1 MTLFFAKKI
10 VYFRSMQNER
20 FDLIVIGGGP
30 SGYAG
35 AMRAIDFG
43 KKVLLIERNRMGGA
57 GVFNGVLA
65 SKALWEHALKVQTAK
80 ELIPDYVP
88 NFDQANKIVKEA
100 IFERKTQMSV
110 HFQLLQKCYPDLLF
124 YEKGKAKFINNN
136 TVLVTKEDGSIKTF
150 QAENVLIASGSRPRK
165 PNNITI
171 DENIILTSDG
181 VRNLNTFPKSM
192 VVLGAGVI
200 GCEFATIFSLL
211 GNTKVFLI
219 DKADRILPFEDED
232 VANVVKDN
240 LASHNCQIHQGASL
254 KRMEINNNE
263 VEYELEYKEGG
274 TEVFHVEKAL
284 ISIGR
289 VPNVEELNLEAVGVK
304 LNDRGSVWDDD
315 TQTNISNI
323 YVAGDATTEIALV
336 NVGEREARHAVV
348 RMFGP
353 TIKPLTYKNI
363 STIMFLNP
371 EVAAVGM
378 NEQECRNKGIP
389 HKVVKLDFATNA
401 RAIAMRKTN
410 GFFKIIVTNDNG
422 MRILGMRVVGEHASS
437 AIQAVAYLIHT
448 SQGIRELADMMH
460 PHPSI
465 IEGVQECLR
474 MLLNKSIY
482 KPYVFKDRLKC
493 FVWENGVSTPVESLN
508 SETNV

>member
-1 MTLFFAKKI
+1 MDH
-10 VYFRSMQNER
+10 

-43 KKVLLIERNRMGGA
+43 KKVLLIEKKKIGGA
-57 GVFNGVLA
+57 GVYDGVLT
-65 SKALWEHALKVQTAK
+65 SKTLWEYSMKVSSIR
-80 ELIPDYVP
+80 EMVPDFKVSF
-88 NFDQANKIVKEA
+88 NEMEKTVNEA
-100 IFERKTQMSV
+100 VFERKTQMTV
-110 HFQLLQKCYPDLLF
+110 HSQLLQNTSHRLF
-124 YEKGKAKFINNN
+124 YYEKGKAFLIDKN
-136 TVLVTKEDGSIKTF
+136 TVQVTKDDGTIKKFTT
-150 QAENVLIASGSRPRK
+150 ENILIATGSRPRI
-165 PNNITI
+165 PNNITV
-171 DENIILTSDG
+171 DEKTIITSDG
-181 VRNLNTFPKSM
+181 IKNLKEIPKSI

-200 GCEFATIFSLL
+200 GCEFATIFSNL
-211 GNTKVFLI
+211 GQTKVYLI

-232 VANVVKDN
+232 VAKVVSDSFT
-240 LASHNCQIHQGASL
+240 AHGATIHSGSSL
-254 KRMEINNNE
+254 KRMEIKNGA
-263 VEYELEYKEGG
+263 VEYELEYKSGKKEIIN
-274 TEVFHVEKAL
+274 VEKAL
-284 ISIGR
+284 VSIGR
-289 VPNVEELNLEAVGVK
+289 VANVEGMGFESVGIK
-304 LNDRGSVWDDD
+304 LNERGSIWDDD

-378 NEQECRNKGIP
+378 NEQELVTKNIP
-389 HKVVKLDFATNA
+389 HKVVKLDYSINA
-401 RAIAMRKTN
+401 RAIAMRKTK

-437 AIQAVAYLIHT
+437 AIQGVAYLIHT
-448 SQGIRELADMMH
+448 NQGIRELAEMMH

-482 KPYVFKDRLKC
+482 KPYIFNDRLKC
-493 FVWENGVSTPVESLN
+493 YVCENGVCTPVKNLIE
-508 SETNV
+508 

>member
-1 MTLFFAKKI
+1 M
-10 VYFRSMQNER
+10 EH

-35 AMRAIDFG
+35 AMRAIDFS
-43 KKVLLIERNRMGGA
+43 KKVLIIEKKRLGGA
-57 GVFNGVLA
+57 GIYNGVLT
-65 SKALWEHALKVQTAK
+65 SKTLWEQSLKVASIR
-80 ELIPDYVP
+80 EMIPEYAPDFSV
-88 NFDQANKIVKEA
+88 FSKIVDEA
-100 IFERKTQMSV
+100 VFERKTQMNV
-110 HFQLLQKCYPDLLF
+110 HLQILREQKNRLLF
-124 YEKGKAKFINNN
+124 YEKGTALIIDKN
-136 TVLVTKEDGSIKTF
+136 TVQITKDGISKKVSADYI
-150 QAENVLIASGSRPRK
+150 LIATGSRPRV
-165 PNNITI
+165 P
-171 DENIILTSDG
+171 ENIKIDNEIIVTSDG
-181 VRNLNTFPKSM
+181 IKSFTSLPKSM

-200 GCEFATIFSLL
+200 GCEFATIFS
-211 GNTKVFLI
+211 GFGKTKVNLI
-219 DKADRILPFEDED
+219 DKAERILPFEDED
-232 VANVVKDN
+232 IAKIIENSLEKN
-240 LASHNCQIHQGASL
+240 GATLHHGASL
-254 KRMEINNNE
+254 LRMEAINGK
-263 VEYELEYKEGG
+263 VEYELEYKNGKK
-274 TEVFHVEKAL
+274 EVITVDKAL

-289 VPNVEELNLEAVGVK
+289 IPNIENIGLENANIK
-304 LNDRGSVWDDD
+304 LNKRGCIWNID

-323 YVAGDATTEIALV
+323 YAAGDVTTEVALV

-353 TIKPLTYKNI
+353 IVKPLSYQNI

-378 NEQECRNKGIP
+378 NEQDCVTKGIA
-389 HKVVKLDFATNA
+389 HKIVKLDYSTNA
-401 RAIAMRKTN
+401 RAIAMRKTK

-437 AIQAVAYLIHT
+437 AIQAVAYLIYT
-448 SQGIRELADMMH
+448 NQGIRELADMMH

-493 FVWENGVSTPVESLN
+493 YVFENGTITNIQSL
-508 SETNV
+508 V

>member
-1 MTLFFAKKI
+1 
-10 VYFRSMQNER
+10 MQAEH
-20 FDLIVIGGGP
+20 FDLVVIGGGP

-43 KKVLLIERNRMGGA
+43 KKVLIIEKSKIGGA
-57 GVFNGVLA
+57 GVYNGVLA
-65 SKALWEHALKVQTAK
+65 SKTLWEHALKVQMAK
-80 ELIPDYVP
+80 ELMPDFKPKFSDVS
-88 NFDQANKIVKEA
+88 KIVNEA
-100 IFERKTQMSV
+100 VFERKTQMTV
-110 HFQLLQKCYPDLLF
+110 HLQFLQKLKKRLLF
-124 YEKGKAKFINNN
+124 YEKGEGYLLDKN
-136 TVLVTKEDGSIKTF
+136 TIQITKEDGTTKKVTTDNILLST
-150 QAENVLIASGSRPRK
+150 GSRPRK
-165 PNNITI
+165 PVNITI
-171 DENIILTSDG
+171 DEKIILTSDG
-181 VRNLNTFPKSM
+181 VKNLTSFPKSM

-211 GNTKVFLI
+211 GNTKVSLI

-232 VANVVKDN
+232 VTKIIEMS
-240 LASHNCQIHQGASL
+240 LEQHGCRLHHGASL
-254 KRMEINNNE
+254 QRMEIINGE
-263 VEYELEYKEGG
+263 VEYELKYKNGK
-274 TEVFHVEKAL
+274 TEVFRVEKAL
-284 ISIGR
+284 VSIGR
-289 VPNVEELNLEAVGVK
+289 EPNIEGLGLENAGVK
-304 LNDRGSVWDDD
+304 LNEQGRIWDDD

-323 YVAGDATTEIALV
+323 YVAGDVTTEVALV
-336 NVGEREARHAVV
+336 NVGEREGRHAVV

-353 TIKPLTYKNI
+353 IVKPLSYKNI

-378 NEQECRNKGIP
+378 NEQECRAKGIP
-389 HKVVKLDFATNA
+389 HKVVKLDYATNA

-437 AIQAVAYLIHT
+437 AIQAVAYLIYT
-448 SQGIRELADMMH
+448 NQGIRELADMMH

-482 KPYVFKDRLKC
+482 KPYIFKDRLKC
-493 FVWENGVSTPVESLN
+493 YTCENGICTPIEQLVN
-508 SETNV
+508 

>member
-1 MTLFFAKKI
+1 MEH
-10 VYFRSMQNER
+10 Y
-20 FDLIVIGGGP
+20 DLIVIGGGP

-43 KKVLLIERNRMGGA
+43 KKVLLIEKTRIGGA
-57 GVFNGVLA
+57 GIYNGVLT
-65 SKALWEHALKVQTAK
+65 SKTLWDQALKVLSVREMIPNYEANFNAIAK
-80 ELIPDYVP
+80 VVD
-88 NFDQANKIVKEA
+88 EA
-100 IFERKTQMSV
+100 VFERKTQMTV
-110 HFQLLQKCYPDLLF
+110 HLQLLQKLKNRLFF
-124 YEKGKAKFINNN
+124 YEKGSATLVDKH
-136 TVLVTKEDGSIKTF
+136 TVKITKENISKLVSTDFI
-150 QAENVLIASGSRPRK
+150 LIATGSRPRI
-165 PNNITI
+165 PQNITV
-171 DENIILTSDG
+171 DEKIIVTSDG
-181 VRNLNTFPKSM
+181 IKNFTSFPESM

-200 GCEFATIFSLL
+200 GCEFATIFSCF
-211 GNTKVFLI
+211 GKTKVNLI

-232 VANVVKDN
+232 IATIIKNN
-240 LASHNCQIHQGASL
+240 LEVTGAHVHQGASL
-254 KRMEINNNE
+254 KTMRVVKGK
-263 VEYELEYKEGG
+263 VEYELEYKNG
-274 TEVFHVEKAL
+274 THEIVTVDKAL

-289 VPNVEELNLEAVGVK
+289 VPNIENIGLENAGVK
-304 LNDRGSVWDDD
+304 LNGKGSIWDED

-323 YVAGDATTEIALV
+323 FVAGDVTTEVALV

-353 TIKPLTYKNI
+353 TVKPLSYKNI

-378 NEQECRNKGIP
+378 NEQECVAKGIA
-389 HKVVKLDFATNA
+389 HKVVKLDFNTNA
-401 RAIAMRKTN
+401 RAITMRKTK

-422 MRILGMRVVGEHASS
+422 MRILGMRAVGEHASS

-493 FVWENGVSTPVESLN
+493 YVCEDGICTPIESLA
-508 SETNV
+508 

>member
-1 MTLFFAKKI
+1 MEH
-10 VYFRSMQNER
+10 Y
-20 FDLIVIGGGP
+20 DLIVIGGGP

-43 KKVLLIERNRMGGA
+43 KKVLIIEKKRIGGA
-57 GVFNGVLA
+57 GIYDGVLS
-65 SKALWEHALKVQTAK
+65 SKTLWEQSLKIAAIR
-80 ELIPDYVP
+80 ELIPNYSP
-88 NFDQANKIVKEA
+88 KFDDISKIVNEA
-100 IFERKTQMSV
+100 VFERKTQMTV
-110 HFQLLQKCYPDLLF
+110 HLQLLQKQNNRLLF
-124 YEKGKAKFINNN
+124 YDKGTAYLKDKH
-136 TVLVTKEDGSIKTF
+136 TVQITKEDDIVKTVS
-150 QAENVLIASGSRPRK
+150 AKYILLATGSRPRV
-165 PNNITI
+165 PANIKA
-171 DENIILTSDG
+171 DEQIIVTSDG
-181 VRNLNTFPKSM
+181 IKNFTEFPKSM

-200 GCEFATIFSLL
+200 GCEFATIFS
-211 GNTKVFLI
+211 GFGTTKVNLI

-232 VANVVKDN
+232 IADVIKNNLEANNAKV
-240 LASHNCQIHQGASL
+240 HHGASL
-254 KRMEINNNE
+254 KRMEIVNGK
-263 VEYELEYKEGG
+263 VEYELEYKDGK
-274 TEVFHVEKAL
+274 TDVLTVDKAL

-289 VPNVEELNLEAVGVK
+289 IANVENIGLENAGVK
-304 LNDRGSVWDDD
+304 LNSRGSIWDDD

-323 YVAGDATTEIALV
+323 FVAGDVTTEVALV

-353 TIKPLTYKNI
+353 TVKPLTYQNI
-363 STIMFLNP
+363 SSIMFLNP

-378 NEQECRNKGIP
+378 NEQECVAKGIA
-389 HKVVKLDFATNA
+389 HKVVKLDYTTNA
-401 RAIAMRKTN
+401 RAIAMRKTK

-448 SQGIRELADMMH
+448 NQGIRELADMMH

-493 FVWENGVSTPVESLN
+493 YVCENGVCTPVESL
-508 SETNV
+508 

>member
-1 MTLFFAKKI
+1 MDH
-10 VYFRSMQNER
+10 

-35 AMRAIDFG
+35 AMRALDFG
-43 KKVLLIERNRMGGA
+43 KKVLLIEKKKIGGA
-57 GVFNGVLA
+57 GVYDGVLT
-65 SKALWEHALKVQTAK
+65 SKTLWEYSMKVSAIR
-80 ELIPDYVP
+80 EMIPDFKVDFQEMEKTV
-88 NFDQANKIVKEA
+88 NEA
-100 IFERKTQMSV
+100 VFERKTQMTV
-110 HFQLLQKCYPDLLF
+110 HSQLLQNSSHRLF
-124 YEKGKAKFINNN
+124 YYEKGKASLIDKN
-136 TVLVTKEDGSIKTF
+136 TVRVTKDDGTIKKFTT
-150 QAENVLIASGSRPRK
+150 ENILIATGSRPRI
-165 PNNITI
+165 PNNITV
-171 DENIILTSDG
+171 DEKTIITSDG
-181 VRNLNTFPKSM
+181 IKNLKEIPKSI

-200 GCEFATIFSLL
+200 GCEFATIFSNI
-211 GNTKVFLI
+211 GQTKVYLI

-232 VANVVKDN
+232 VAKVVTDSFI
-240 LASHNCQIHQGASL
+240 AHGATVHSGSSL
-254 KRMEINNNE
+254 KRMEIKNGA
-263 VEYELEYKEGG
+263 VEYELEYKDGRKEIIN
-274 TEVFHVEKAL
+274 VEKAL
-284 ISIGR
+284 VSIGR
-289 VPNVEELNLEAVGVK
+289 VANVEGMGLEEIGVK
-304 LNDRGSVWDDD
+304 LNERGSIWDDD

-378 NEQECRNKGIP
+378 NEQELVAKNVP
-389 HKVVKLDFATNA
+389 HKVVKLDYSINA
-401 RAIAMRKTN
+401 RAIAMRKTK

-437 AIQAVAYLIHT
+437 AIQGVAYLIHT
-448 SQGIRELADMMH
+448 NQGIRELAEMMH

-482 KPYVFKDRLKC
+482 KPYIFNDRLKC
-493 FVWENGVSTPVESLN
+493 YVCENGVCTPVKNLVE
-508 SETNV
+508 